1 MSSGVVILYAI
12 TCFSAPNLLTLNVP
26 YHLKRLRLVTGL
38 PLLLQSTTCSGGEER
53 IEKEN

>member
-1 MSSGVVILYAI
+1 MSSGVVILYVI